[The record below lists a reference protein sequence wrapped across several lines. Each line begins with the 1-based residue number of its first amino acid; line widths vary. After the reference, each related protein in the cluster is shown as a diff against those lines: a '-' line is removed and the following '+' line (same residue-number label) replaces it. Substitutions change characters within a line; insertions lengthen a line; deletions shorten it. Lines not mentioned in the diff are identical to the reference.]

1 VRKDIYCLMTSGVS
15 LSRRMADV
23 LFDTACLMLRKSEER
38 KLVKD
43 VEIEGEIRTSFRDQ
57 RFGSI
62 GGVEFYATIE
72 TEFGSGNVKYIVRRA
87 DADIRNK
94 LEWAPF
100 FSIEDLMNEMESPP
114 SRMTPMYN

>member
-1 VRKDIYCLMTSGVS
+1 MASGVS

-23 LFDTACLMLRKSEER
+23 LFDTACLMLKKGETRKR
-38 KLVKD
+38 VMD

-62 GGVEFYATIE
+62 GGIEFHATVE
-72 TEFGSGNVKYIVRRA
+72 TEFGTGNVKYIVRQA
-87 DADIRNK
+87 DADTRNK

-100 FSIEDLMNEMESPP
+100 FSIEDLMDEMESPP
-114 SRMTPMYN
+114 SRMAPLCN